1 MKVVSL
7 DSVST
12 NGYPED
18 YHVHTLFSKRRSWL
32 GGSAHSVRLEVQARG
47 GHCVQACLFRS
58 HTGNGR
64 YQVCYNHLLLNSHT
78 PMRILV
84 IEDETKV
91 GCFIK
96 RALEEESYAVDLC
109 EDGAKGLEMALTT
122 NYDSIIVDL
131 MLPSLSGLEIVK
143 GIRRERIQTPILILT
158 AQSQVDQRVK
168 GLDAG
173 ADDYLT
179 KPFAIDELLA
189 RVRALLRRGATD
201 SPGILQIDDLV
212 LNPATREVTRG
223 GQRIELTLKEYAL
236 LEYLMRHSGR
246 VLTRPM
252 ISEHVWNQDFDTFT
266 NVIDVYVNYLRNKV
280 DRGRAKKLIHTIRG
294 SGYMLKAD

>member
-1 MKVVSL
+1 
-7 DSVST
+7 
-12 NGYPED
+12 
-18 YHVHTLFSKRRSWL
+18 
-32 GGSAHSVRLEVQARG
+32 
-47 GHCVQACLFRS
+47 
-58 HTGNGR
+58 
-64 YQVCYNHLLLNSHT
+64 
-78 PMRILV
+78 MRILV
-84 IEDETKV
+84 IEDESKV

-109 EDGAKGLEMALTT
+109 EDGAKGLEMALGTD
-122 NYDSIIVDL
+122 YDLLVVDL
-131 MLPSLSGLEIVK
+131 MLPSISGLDILKRV
-143 GIRRERIQTPILILT
+143 RRERIRAPVLILS
-158 AQSQVDQRVK
+158 AQSQIDQRVK

-189 RVRALLRRGATD
+189 RVRALLRRGATE
-201 SPGILQIDDLV
+201 SPGILQVDDLV
-212 LNPATREVTRG
+212 LTPATRDVTRG

-236 LEYLMRHSGR
+236 LEYLMRHTGR

-266 NVIDVYVNYLRNKV
+266 NVIDVYVNYLRNKI
-280 DRGRAKKLIHTIRG
+280 DRGRTRKLIHTIRG

>member
-1 MKVVSL
+1 MPDPTSPSGDVGRPACPFPLRV
-7 DSVST
+7 DAP
-12 NGYPED
+12 GIPQIAPGPG
-18 YHVHTLFSKRRSWL
+18 R
-32 GGSAHSVRLEVQARG
+32 SVRPLEMAGSRFAII
-47 GHCVQACLFRS
+47 HNS
-58 HTGNGR
+58 
-64 YQVCYNHLLLNSHT
+64 LLAV
-78 PMRILV
+78 MRILV

-131 MLPSLSGLEIVK
+131 MLPSLSGLDIVK

-236 LEYLMRHSGR
+236 LEYLMRHTGR

-280 DRGRAKKLIHTIRG
+280 DRGRTKKLIHTIRG

>member
-1 MKVVSL
+1 
-7 DSVST
+7 
-12 NGYPED
+12 
-18 YHVHTLFSKRRSWL
+18 
-32 GGSAHSVRLEVQARG
+32 
-47 GHCVQACLFRS
+47 
-58 HTGNGR
+58 
-64 YQVCYNHLLLNSHT
+64 
-78 PMRILV
+78 MRVLV

-91 GCFIK
+91 GSFIK

-109 EDGAKGLEMALTT
+109 EDGAQGLDLALSGS
-122 NYDSIIVDL
+122 YDVIVIDL
-131 MLPSLSGLEIVK
+131 MLPNLPGLEILK
-143 GIRRERIQTPILILT
+143 RIRREKIHAPVLILT
-158 AQSQVDQRVK
+158 AQSKVDQKVK

-189 RVRALLRRGATD
+189 RVRVLLRRGTADT
-201 SPGILQIDDLV
+201 PGVLQVEDLM

-223 GQRIELTLKEYAL
+223 GQRIDLTVKEYAL
-236 LEYLMRHSGR
+236 LEYFLRHTGR

-266 NVIDVYVNYLRNKV
+266 NVIDVYVNYLRNKI
-280 DRGRAKKLIHTIRG
+280 DRGHTRKLIHTIRG

>member
-1 MKVVSL
+1 
-7 DSVST
+7 
-12 NGYPED
+12 
-18 YHVHTLFSKRRSWL
+18 
-32 GGSAHSVRLEVQARG
+32 
-47 GHCVQACLFRS
+47 
-58 HTGNGR
+58 
-64 YQVCYNHLLLNSHT
+64 
-78 PMRILV
+78 MRVLV

-109 EDGAKGLEMALTT
+109 EDGAKGLEMALVTD
-122 NYDSIIVDL
+122 YDLLVVDL
-131 MLPSLSGLEIVK
+131 MLPSMSGMEILK
-143 GIRRERIQTPILILT
+143 TIRRERIQTPVLILT

-189 RVRALLRRGATD
+189 RVRALLRRGTPE
-201 SPGILQIDDLV
+201 SPGILQVDDLI
-212 LNPATREVTRG
+212 LNPATRDVTRG
-223 GQRIELTLKEYAL
+223 GQRIDLTLKEYAL
-236 LEYLMRHSGR
+236 LEYLMRHTGR

-266 NVIDVYVNYLRNKV
+266 NVIDVYVNYLRNKI
-280 DRGRAKKLIHTIRG
+280 DRGRAKKLIHTVRG
-294 SGYMLKAD
+294 SGYMLKVD